1 MKSKKQFGA
10 LDEVMCDDVS
20 HQSPINSAVG
30 TLSKLFV
37 MYNSG
42 VNTRNV
48 DVTVASDEQVE
59 LQNGHI
65 MKATDVGALGFDT
78 S

>member
-1 MKSKKQFGA
+1 MHEA
-10 LDEVMCDDVS
+10 MCDEVS
-20 HQSPINSAVG
+20 YQSPISRAVG

-42 VNTRNV
+42 VNTRNW

-59 LQNGHI
+59 LHSGHI
-65 MKATDVGALGFDT
+65 MKDTDVGALGLLW